1 MLAQTVQKIGNARR
15 VFFPSSSPPGGSR
28 TSWITSEDGR
38 MAPLSRTPPGDES
51 RTKFVLGPRQVPKNA
66 SSRRC
71 ELAEREFSERVCEK
85 LDDCWWSMKVTGK
98 YSPGPKPFAKS
109 HRLLAL
115 RALWAEKHDFC
126 TIFVYS
132 GLEGIYIYH
141 LRISMM
147 MSYYSKSLEYLSPSY
162 FVRSWIIY
170 L

>member
-1 MLAQTVQKIGNARR
+1 MNRVRNSYLA
-15 VFFPSSSPPGGSR
+15 
-28 TSWITSEDGR
+28 
-38 MAPLSRTPPGDES
+38 
-51 RTKFVLGPRQVPKNA
+51 PRQVPKNA

-132 GLEGIYIYH
+132 GLNTTFVRFRNDFCTIFVYSGLEGIYI
-141 LRISMM
+141 
-147 MSYYSKSLEYLSPSY
+147 SPSY
-162 FVRSWIIY
+162 IDDDELLLEIPRIPITFVFRSFVNNIFVAPV
-170 L
+170 

>member
-1 MLAQTVQKIGNARR
+1 MNR
-15 VFFPSSSPPGGSR
+15 VR
-28 TSWITSEDGR
+28 
-38 MAPLSRTPPGDES
+38 
-51 RTKFVLGPRQVPKNA
+51 KFVLGPRQVPKNA

-132 GLEGIYIYH
+132 GLEGIYI
-141 LRISMM
+141 
-147 MSYYSKSLEYLSPSY
+147 SPSY
-162 FVRSWIIY
+162 IDDDELLLEIPRIPITFVFRSFVNNIFVAPVCV
-170 L
+170 

>member
-1 MLAQTVQKIGNARR
+1 
-15 VFFPSSSPPGGSR
+15 
-28 TSWITSEDGR
+28 

-109 HRLLAL
+109 RGGGY
-115 RALWAEKHDFC
+115 D
-126 TIFVYS
+126 VQ
-132 GLEGIYIYH
+132 IYT
-141 LRISMM
+141 RNRCA
-147 MSYYSKSLEYLSPSY
+147 
-162 FVRSWIIY
+162 FVRVCTNRHHHDVQRESLSNQARKRLYNVLIAARC
-170 L
+170 LPKQFKK

>member
-1 MLAQTVQKIGNARR
+1 
-15 VFFPSSSPPGGSR
+15 
-28 TSWITSEDGR
+28 

-132 GLEGIYIYH
+132 GTKHDFCTIFVYSGLEGIYIYH

-147 MSYYSKSLEYLSPSY
+147 MSYYSKSLEYLSP
-162 FVRSWIIY
+162 FVFRSFVNNIFVAPV
-170 L
+170 